1 MKQYIITV
9 KAVGYTTVEYRVTAG
24 SLADARKQ
32 ERNAVS
38 MWLKEND
45 IDEDSRDLAFVQT
58 RSQFQFSQ

>member
-9 KAVGYTTVEYRVTAG
+9 SALGYTTVEFTVLAR
-24 SLADARKQ
+24 SLAEARKQ

-45 IDEDSRDLAFVQT
+45 VDASARGLAFT
-58 RSQFQFSQ
+58 TIK